1 MDCSLDILAGN
12 VIFLRKLEI
21 DDLDRTWHWLHC
33 PDVYRKIGVQVP
45 FSKTEQQQW
54 FRQME
59 TANDKLVFAVCLRE
73 TAEHIGNV
81 SLDTIDWRHRNA
93 RLSAFLG
100 DAETRGKGYGSD
112 AIRTLV
118 AYAFQFLNLH
128 KVWCKT
134 DADDHRLLRLYEKI
148 GFRSEG
154 LLLEHEYR
162 GGTYIDKRVFAIVNR
177 RGRE

>member
-1 MDCSLDILAGN
+1 MESSNDILTGN
-12 VIFLRKLEI
+12 VVFLRKLEF
-21 DDLDRTWHWLHC
+21 DDLDRTWQWLHH

-59 TANDKLVFAVCLRE
+59 MAKDKLVFAVCLRE
-73 TAEHIGNV
+73 TTEHIGNV

-93 RLSAFLG
+93 RLSVFLG
-100 DAETRGKGYGSD
+100 GNETRGKGYGSD

-118 AYAFQFLNLH
+118 AYAFEFLNLH

-134 DADDHRLLRLYEKI
+134 DADDQRLLRLYERI

-162 GGTYIDKRVFAIVNR
+162 GGMYIDKRVFAIANR
-177 RGRE
+177 CGRE